1 VDAQEGGEQGYLY
14 EFEIGGLK
22 TNVWVVVNMWKRKF
36 TFKYI
41 KKQKTLH

>member
-22 TNVWVVVNMWKRKF
+22 TNVWVVVNMRRAQI
-36 TFKYI
+36 YI
-41 KKQKTLH
+41 EKH